1 MTQDDVHIGPLVK
14 RLSETLDRVAN
25 NKMRELGVSTSQ
37 MRVLIDLSMSETG
50 TLSLKELQES
60 AHVSQPT
67 MWGIVR
73 RLKEKGLV
81 VSEAAA
87 SRAKSVRLTEDGERI
102 IVEGRRF
109 MVEDEERLLSVL
121 DADER
126 ETFARLLA
134 KVCAAL

>member
-1 MTQDDVHIGPLVK
+1 MAQDDVHIGPLVK
-14 RLSETLDRVAN
+14 RLSETLDRMAN

-73 RLKEKGLV
+73 RLEEKGLV
-81 VSEAAA
+81 VTEAVV
-87 SRAKSVRLTEDGERI
+87 SRAKSVRLTEDGERV
-102 IVEGRRF
+102 IVEGRSF
-109 MVEDEERLLSVL
+109 MVEDEERLFSIL

-126 ETFARLLA
+126 ETFTRLLA